1 MQRREASLLDRPHHA
16 SDAWQRLRLR
26 IGERDLALAVVV
38 GELTDQCI
46 AVGCDIENGI
56 TEAKCRA
63 PRRRRDGTGIDLAGP
78 LEPVARRDVE
88 QRQAAPSGSRAADGN
103 LTHAWPPRPRSPD
116 PRSPPDAG
124 SRRSPLR

>member
-63 PRRRRDGTGIDLAGP
+63 PRRRRDGTGIELAGP
-78 LEPVARRDVE
+78 LEPVARRDVA
-88 QRQAAPSGSRAADGN
+88 QPQAAPTWTRTADRN
-103 LTHAWPPRPRSPD
+103 LTPPCPPEPLAPD
-116 PRSPPDAG
+116 P
-124 SRRSPLR
+124 